1 MEGTVNHA
9 RFGLSGKQTANP
21 IQRSIFVTTLGTFL
35 FVVAFFMGSCGSQT
49 GSGQHATILMRDGST
64 LSGTV
69 TSSSGSEITLT
80 ADDTTKHTIPMAQVK
95 SIEYDDAPAT
105 GNSA

>member
-1 MEGTVNHA
+1 MSPSLNKKLQILMEVPVNHTISIA
-9 RFGLSGKQTANP
+9 FTTNP
-21 IQRSIFVTTLGTFL
+21 IRRSILVATLGTFFL
-35 FVVAFFMGSCGSQT
+35 ASSFFLASCGSQT

-80 ADDTTKHTIPMAQVK
+80 ADDTTKHTIP
-95 SIEYDDAPAT
+95 
-105 GNSA
+105 